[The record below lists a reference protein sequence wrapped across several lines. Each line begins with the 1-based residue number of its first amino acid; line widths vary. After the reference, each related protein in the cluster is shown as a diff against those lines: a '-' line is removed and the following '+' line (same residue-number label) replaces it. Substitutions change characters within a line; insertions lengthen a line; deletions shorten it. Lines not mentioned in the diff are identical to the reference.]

1 MSTNMDQPELLEIT
15 PEINDFGR
23 SQGLSRPTAATA
35 ATGEKA
41 RFMDTENALESALQL
56 RLWYAKLE
64 YHAETLAKLKTIL
77 SLLLCSLH
85 LVTCLG
91 LLVSTATC
99 SSLQFVCATQA
110 AAASSAFE
118 SQLRCTINDLQHSKH
133 TLSQVTVVLEPLEHP
148 PTLADSQEIA
158 LPQISFAPRVN
169 GNLDSW
175 LSPPAQ
181 HDVAVRRCP
190 EPRPRLPILEPIIQ
204 LPAADYLVS
213 VVIAVVGIT
222 DCSHWTTYG
231 PCYEDGSKTPTVSLS
246 LRQPLC
252 PINAR
257 LSKFFSFAPT
267 IKFWAHSVKRT
278 EQGNAQT
285 QLTMPKVVCS
295 SPANTA
301 PWMTS
306 STCKIL
312 KFASTSLDQRKTLAP
327 VITGP
332 LVSQKAANLAPD

>member
-1 MSTNMDQPELLEIT
+1 MPPSSLPLSVATWAQTARPFNRPSSQQGHRDSSFVPPTRHQCLRKLLIQTHNDRPLPRTSCFPGPASKPFDQSPAGLNRL
-15 PEINDFGR
+15 GR

-118 SQLRCTINDLQHSKH
+118 PQLRCTNNDLQHSKH

-175 LSPPAQ
+175 LSTPAQ

-222 DCSHWTTYG
+222 DYSHWTTYG
-231 PCYEDGSKTPTVSLS
+231 PCYEDGSKVG
-246 LRQPLC
+246 
-252 PINAR
+252 
-257 LSKFFSFAPT
+257 F
-267 IKFWAHSVKRT
+267 
-278 EQGNAQT
+278 G
-285 QLTMPKVVCS
+285 
-295 SPANTA
+295 
-301 PWMTS
+301 
-306 STCKIL
+306 
-312 KFASTSLDQRKTLAP
+312 
-327 VITGP
+327 
-332 LVSQKAANLAPD
+332 